1 MKWEAW
7 EGRGE
12 GCCCRWTGRE
22 HLGSTGEMW
31 LKKRYEDGVREETSV
46 TSELCKGHS
55 ENYGFTGTEKESHLR
70 R

>member
-1 MKWEAW
+1 MNRQRTPRQHWRNVVEEKV
-7 EGRGE
+7 
-12 GCCCRWTGRE
+12 
-22 HLGSTGEMW
+22 
-31 LKKRYEDGVREETSV
+31 KNGVREETSL